1 MSDQM
6 VITALGADR
15 PGIVDEL
22 SKVLYSHDLNI
33 EDSRMSSLGGA
44 FAVLLLVT
52 GSGSAIDKFTALI
65 PQIEDALKMRL
76 LVRTCEP
83 QLADNRLVPYQVE
96 VVAMDH
102 PGIVHNLASFFASR
116 QINIVDLETDCY
128 PAPHTGT
135 PMFSMQMTI
144 GVPGDTSIKKLRAE
158 FLDACDELNIDAS
171 LTSA

>member
-22 SKVLYSHDLNI
+22 SQVLYSQNLNI

-52 GSGSAIDKFTALI
+52 GSKQAIDEFIGNTA
-65 PQIEDALKMRL
+65 QIEAALQMQL
-76 LVRTCEP
+76 LIRASESEKTG
-83 QLADNRLVPYQVE
+83 DGLVPYQVE
-96 VVAMDH
+96 VVAMDN
-102 PGIVHNLASFFASR
+102 PGIVHNLAGFFASR

-128 PAPHTGT
+128 PAAHTGT
-135 PMFSMQMTI
+135 PMFSMLLTI
-144 GVPGDTSIKKLRAE
+144 GVPAGMSIKKLRAE
-158 FLDACDELNIDAS
+158 FLDTCDELNIDAT
-171 LTSA
+171 LTSL

>member
-1 MSDQM
+1 M

-22 SKVLYSHDLNI
+22 SKVLYGQQLNI

-44 FAVLLLVT
+44 FAILLLVT
-52 GSGSAIDKFTALI
+52 GSKPAIDSFIDNVPK
-65 PQIEDALKMRL
+65 IEAALKMRL
-76 LVRTCEP
+76 LVRPSEHDTP
-83 QLADNRLVPYQVE
+83 ASKLVPYLVE

-102 PGIVHNLASFFASR
+102 PGIVHNLASFFSSR

-135 PMFSMQMTI
+135 PMFSLQMTI
-144 GVPGDTSIKKLRAE
+144 GVPADMPIKKLREE
-158 FLDACDELNIDAS
+158 FLNTCDELNMDAS
-171 LTSA
+171 MTSA

>member
-22 SKVLYSHDLNI
+22 SKVLYKHNLNI

-52 GSGSAIDKFTALI
+52 GSNQAIDEFIGNTA
-65 PQIEDALKMRL
+65 QIEAALQMQLLIRASESQKTGDA
-76 LVRTCEP
+76 
-83 QLADNRLVPYQVE
+83 LVPYQVE
-96 VVAMDH
+96 VVAMDN

-128 PAPHTGT
+128 PAAHTGT
-135 PMFSMQMTI
+135 PMFSMLLTI
-144 GVPGDTSIKKLRAE
+144 GVPAGMSIKKLRAE
-158 FLDACDELNIDAS
+158 FLDTCDELNIDAT
-171 LTSA
+171 LTSL